1 MSQYLFHDELT
12 LAEKT
17 EELGRK
23 AVQLKL
29 IPSFVVRYYPD
40 SWEFCMPDDTN
51 ANHNCLTA
59 PEAYLKLKKLVDCAL
74 SQV

>member
-1 MSQYLFHDELT
+1 MSHYLFHDEAT
-12 LAEKT
+12 LSEKT

-40 SWEFCMPDDTN
+40 SWEFCLPDDTN
-51 ANHNCLTA
+51 TNEYCLTP
-59 PEAYLKLKKLVDCAL
+59 PEAYLKLKKLVDSAL

>member
-1 MSQYLFHDELT
+1 MSQYLFHDEVT

-23 AVQLKL
+23 AVALKL

-40 SWEFCMPDDTN
+40 SWEFCIPDDTN
-51 ANHNCLTA
+51 CNCLTA
-59 PEAYLKLKKLVDCAL
+59 PEAYLKLKKLVDSAL
-74 SQV
+74 SMV

>member
-1 MSQYLFHDELT
+1 MSHYLFHDEVT

-23 AVQLKL
+23 AVELKL

-40 SWEFCMPDDTN
+40 SWEFCIPDDNSST
-51 ANHNCLTA
+51 CLTP
-59 PEAYLKLKKLVDCAL
+59 PEAYMKLKKLVDGSL
-74 SQV
+74 SKV

>member
-1 MSQYLFHDELT
+1 MSHYLFHDEVT

-40 SWEFCMPDDTN
+40 SWEFCIPDDTN
-51 ANHNCLTA
+51 STCLTP
-59 PEAYLKLKKLVDCAL
+59 PEAYMKLKKLVDSSL
-74 SQV
+74 SKV